1 MSSLATPLR
10 RQLES
15 AVRQARKIAEAG
27 ARHALQALAVH
38 EPDPYRHM
46 DEAARTLRR
55 QLRAQAKQLG
65 DGESRHEPGAYEIKH
80 LAEKLAYDQWHR
92 LLFARYLLE
101 NNLLISPEHGVAVS
115 LDDCEELAPAL
126 KLKDAWAVA
135 ARFAAKELPEIFRA
149 DDPAGAV
156 ELAVNDRKP
165 LIDLVTGLP
174 VDVFTASDS
183 LGWCYQFWQA
193 EKKDEVNAAGNKIGA
208 DELAAVTQ
216 LFTEDYMVDF
226 LLDNTLGAWHAGKVL
241 AAKPG
246 LAKSAKSEDEL
257 RQAVALQGCPWTYLR
272 FIQSADGAWA
282 PAAGTFEGWPRAAKE
297 LKCLDPC
304 MGSGHFVVAMF
315 ERVVALR
322 IAEEGLDEA
331 YAVAAAVGENLF
343 GLELDPRC
351 TQIGAFNLAL
361 AAWRRVG
368 HCALPALNIACSG
381 LAPNA
386 KRADWL
392 KLAGGDDRLERGMAR
407 LYASFADAPILG
419 SLINPQSAEGD
430 LVVAAFHELQPL
442 LEMALAQ
449 ERQDESTHELTV
461 TARGVAKAAE
471 ILASQFT
478 LVATN
483 VPYLGR
489 GKQDEVL
496 QGYCE
501 RVHTDAKADLA
512 TCFVER
518 CLDFCAAGATV
529 SLVTPQNWLFLGG
542 YRDFR
547 KRLLKEVEWSCIAR
561 LGENGFDSPQA
572 AGAFTALISL
582 SSREASPRHSF
593 SGIDVAEEGNPRKKA
608 SALGS
613 IAMRSLSQAMQLTN
627 PDGRIMFIDSG
638 DVKTRLEEYTE
649 SYQGAVTGDLQRFVC
664 CFWEVSASWTAWER
678 FRTAIDAP
686 TSDNGLS
693 CAIRWENGTGKLAEY
708 ARLTRDQ
715 LHDMHESGQRAWGK
729 LGVAVNRM
737 RELNSTVF
745 LGEKFDNNV
754 AVLIPKTPAF
764 LLPILSFCTSN
775 EFAIAVRALDQ
786 TIKVTNQ
793 TLRKVPFD
801 LAHWQEVAAKK
812 YPHGLP
818 KPFSS
823 DATQWLFNG
832 HPKDSNQP
840 LHVAVAR
847 LLGYEWPRQ
856 TGFSFPNCPALDPD
870 GLEGLGDADGI
881 VPISPTKGEA
891 AASDRL
897 RDLLAKAY
905 GQVWNASR
913 QHELLAQVDSA
924 GASLD
929 DWLRNAFFEQHC
941 KLFQNRPFIWHIWD
955 GHKSGFSA
963 LVNYHKLTHANLEK
977 LTYAYLGDWIRR
989 QQAAV
994 DAGESGSDARLQAA
1008 KNLQATLKLILEGE
1022 PPFDIFVRWKPL
1034 SQQAIGWHPDLNDGV
1049 RMNIRP
1055 FMARDIPGGKKGAGV
1070 LRAKPNI
1077 KWDKDRGKEP
1087 VRAKAEYPW
1096 FWGWDESTQDFT
1108 GVGKEPDGNRW
1119 NDCHYSNAFKRSA
1132 RTTS

>member
-1 MSSLATPLR
+1 MSSLPTPLR
-10 RQLES
+10 RQLEG

-27 ARHALQALAVH
+27 ARHALEALAVH
-38 EPDPYRHM
+38 QPDPYRHM

-65 DGESRHEPGAYEIKH
+65 DGESLHKPGAYEIKH

-115 LDDCEELAPAL
+115 LDDCEELAPSVG
-126 KLKDAWAVA
+126 LKDAWAVA

-149 DDPAGAV
+149 DDPAGGV
-156 ELAVNDRKP
+156 ELAVNDRQP
-165 LIDLVTGLP
+165 LIALVTSLP
-174 VDVFTASDS
+174 VEVFTASDS

-208 DELAAVTQ
+208 DELPAVTQ

-241 AAKPG
+241 AARPE
-246 LAKSAKSEDEL
+246 LAKAAESEAEL
-257 RQAVALQGCPWTYLR
+257 REAVALPGCPWTYLR
-272 FIQSADGAWA
+272 FTQDDDGTWV
-282 PAAGTFEGWPRAAKE
+282 PAAGSFAGWPRTAKE

-322 IAEEGLDEA
+322 IDEERLDEIV
-331 YAVAAAVGENLF
+331 AVAAVVGDNLF

-368 HCALPALNIACSG
+368 HCMLPALNIACSG

-386 KRADWL
+386 KRSDWL
-392 KLAGGDDRLERGMAR
+392 KLADGNDRLERGMAR

-419 SLINPQSAEGD
+419 SLINPRTGEGD

-442 LEMALAQ
+442 LDAALAQ
-449 ERQDESTHELTV
+449 ESKDDTAHEMAV
-461 TARGVAKAAE
+461 TARGLTRAAE
-471 ILASQFT
+471 ILSGKFT

-489 GKQDEVL
+489 GDQCDVL
-496 QGYCE
+496 QKWSAKNSPNGKGDIATTFIE
-501 RVHTDAKADLA
+501 RLHHFGSESGSVA
-512 TCFVER
+512 V
-518 CLDFCAAGATV
+518 V
-529 SLVTPQNWLFLGG
+529 SPHDWWFLKTWT
-542 YRDFR
+542 DFR
-547 KRLLKEVEWSCIAR
+547 RQLLAESRWKLAATLGEEAWVSFGIRGPKATLLIFDTDRPRDDSSIGIIDALPFPTIAEKIDALRQSEISWSTHEQQFKNPDHRITTDGFVGGRLLSEYASSLQGISTADGPRFVRAFWEVI
-561 LGENGFDSPQA
+561 G
-572 AGAFTALISL
+572 
-582 SSREASPRHSF
+582 HS
-593 SGIDVAEEGNPRKKA
+593 EGWDF
-608 SALGS
+608 LQGS
-613 IAMRSLSQAMQLTN
+613 IAEQCN
-627 PDGRIMFIDSG
+627 YGGRDAI
-638 DVKTRLEEYTE
+638 VN
-649 SYQGAVTGDLQRFVC
+649 LQRL
-664 CFWEVSASWTAWER
+664 TAE
-678 FRTAIDAP
+678 AELLGA
-686 TSDNGLS
+686 
-693 CAIRWENGTGKLAEY
+693 AIRGRGGWGRRGIAI
-708 ARLTRDQ
+708 RQ
-715 LHDMHESGQRAWGK
+715 LRS
-729 LGVAVNRM
+729 
-737 RELNSTVF
+737 LNSTIYSGEVF
-745 LGEKFDNNV
+745 DTNV
-754 AVLIPKTPAF
+754 AVVVPHDERMLSSIWAF
-764 LLPILSFCTSN
+764 CSSSD
-775 EFAIAVRALDQ
+775 FAKAIRRID
-786 TIKVTNQ
+786 KKKSVTNG
-793 TLRKVPFD
+793 TMVKVPFD
-801 LAHWQEVAAKK
+801 ITYWQTVASEKF
-812 YPHGLP
+812 PQGLP

-823 DATQWLFNG
+823 DPTQWLFSG
-832 HPKDSNQP
+832 QPKGSDQP
-840 LHVAVAR
+840 LQVAVAR
-847 LLGYEWPRQ
+847 LLGYQWPRQ
-856 TGFSFPNCPALDPD
+856 TGTSFPDCPALSPD
-870 GLEGLGDADGI
+870 GLEALVDVDGI

-891 AASDRL
+891 AAAERL
-897 RDLLAKAY
+897 RDLLSRAY
-905 GQVWNASR
+905 GDEWSASR
-913 QHELLAQVDSA
+913 QQELLTQVESA
-924 GASLD
+924 GESLE

-963 LVNYHKLTHANLEK
+963 LVSYHKLTHANLEK

-1022 PPFDIFVRWKPL
+1022 PPFDLFVRWKPL
-1034 SQQAIGWHPDLNDGV
+1034 SQQAVGWQPDLNDGV

-1087 VRAKAEYPW
+1087 VRPKNEYPW
-1096 FWGWDESTQDFT
+1096 FWGWDDKTPDFA

-1119 NDCHYSNAFKRSA
+1119 NECRYSKQAKQLAREA
-1132 RTTS
+1132 RTDP